1 MEIATDSRIRA
12 PRPSVCVRDLQ
23 IQVDGIHLLHSNLG
37 CYGVVVAK
45 VPVEVLIQ
53 LSFARGLL
61 SADLSLKY
69 ISKSRSAVP

>member
-12 PRPSVCVRDLQ
+12 PSPSVCVRDLQ
-23 IQVDGIHLLHSNLG
+23 IQVDGIHLHSNLEY
-37 CYGVVVAK
+37 CGVVVAK
-45 VPVEVLIQ
+45 VEVLIQ

-69 ISKSRSAVP
+69 ISKSHSAVP